1 MITRFTEI
9 ADGVKLNYIETD
21 KFKTNYV
28 SFNFMAPLEKERAS
42 LNTLLCSVLMR
53 GTEKYPTQSL
63 INKRL
68 QYLYSGEVAT
78 RNDKT
83 GEYQIFGLKANMLDN
98 RYTADTNVTDGMTDI
113 ICELIFR
120 PYLENGVFAPSY
132 VEGEKI
138 NLIDAIDAEI
148 NNKTRYSMQRLNEEM
163 FRSEVFGISKYGT
176 KEQVME
182 INPEGLYKAYKYAL
196 ERYKIEIYFVGKCDF
211 EKVKEKFASYFKGIK
226 RDVIPLKDADIVLS
240 SKGVKEVVDIEAVNQ
255 GKLCLGF
262 RTGCTPKDDNYN
274 LLQLFSEV
282 YGGSPTSKLFMNV
295 REKMSLCYYCRSI
308 ISRRSGSMT
317 VASGIEVKNKKI
329 AEDEIIA
336 QLDAIKRCEI
346 TDEELESA
354 KKSLKNGYMQV
365 YDSAESMETWSMFRS
380 ISTSGCSDPAE
391 ECKKVDL
398 ASAED
403 IAKIASKMTLDTVYF
418 LRGEEKND

>member
-98 RYTADTNVTDGMTDI
+98 RYTADTDVTDGMTDI

-163 FRSEVFGISKYGT
+163 FRSEVFGISKYGSIFLFAAT
-176 KEQVME
+176 KS
-182 INPEGLYKAYKYAL
+182 INSSDTLAGL
-196 ERYKIEIYFVGKCDF
+196 RYIILIHSNPSICE
-211 EKVKEKFASYFKGIK
+211 S
-226 RDVIPLKDADIVLS
+226 S
-240 SKGVKEVVDIEAVNQ
+240 SKRLMSV
-255 GKLCLGF
+255 
-262 RTGCTPKDDNYN
+262 TP
-274 LLQLFSEV
+274 
-282 YGGSPTSKLFMNV
+282 SP
-295 REKMSLCYYCRSI
+295 
-308 ISRRSGSMT
+308 
-317 VASGIEVKNKKI
+317 
-329 AEDEIIA
+329 
-336 QLDAIKRCEI
+336 
-346 TDEELESA
+346 
-354 KKSLKNGYMQV
+354 KS
-365 YDSAESMETWSMFRS
+365 
-380 ISTSGCSDPAE
+380 
-391 ECKKVDL
+391 
-398 ASAED
+398 
-403 IAKIASKMTLDTVYF
+403 
-418 LRGEEKND
+418 

>member
-63 INKRL
+63 INKKL

-98 RYTADTNVTDGMTDI
+98 RYTADTNVTEGMTDI

-226 RDVIPLKDADIVLS
+226 RDVIPLKDADIVL
-240 SKGVKEVVDIEAVNQ
+240 
-255 GKLCLGF
+255 
-262 RTGCTPKDDNYN
+262 
-274 LLQLFSEV
+274 
-282 YGGSPTSKLFMNV
+282 
-295 REKMSLCYYCRSI
+295 
-308 ISRRSGSMT
+308 
-317 VASGIEVKNKKI
+317 
-329 AEDEIIA
+329 
-336 QLDAIKRCEI
+336 
-346 TDEELESA
+346 
-354 KKSLKNGYMQV
+354 
-365 YDSAESMETWSMFRS
+365 
-380 ISTSGCSDPAE
+380 
-391 ECKKVDL
+391 
-398 ASAED
+398 
-403 IAKIASKMTLDTVYF
+403 
-418 LRGEEKND
+418 

>member
-1 MITRFTEI
+1 MVTKFAEI
-9 ADGVKLNYIETD
+9 ANGVKFNYIETG
-21 KFKTNYV
+21 KFKTNYI
-28 SFNFMAPLEKERAS
+28 SFNFIAPLDRERSCFNA
-42 LNTLLCSVLMR
+42 LLCSVLMR
-53 GTEKYPTQSL
+53 GTEKYPDQSS

-68 QYLYSGEVAT
+68 QYLYSGEIAA
-78 RNDKT
+78 RNDKA

-98 RYTADTNVTDGMTDI
+98 RYTRDTDVTEGMTDI
-113 ICELIFR
+113 LCELIFK
-120 PYLENGVFAPSY
+120 PYLESGIFSFSY

-176 KEQVME
+176 KEQVKAITPAE
-182 INPEGLYKAYKYAL
+182 LYKAYRYAL

-211 EKVKEKFASYFKGIK
+211 EKIKEKFSSYFDGIK
-226 RDVIPLKDADIVLS
+226 RDVISLKDASIILS
-240 SKGVKEVVDIEAVNQ
+240 SNGVREVVDTEAVNQ

-262 RTGCTPKDDNYN
+262 RTGYTPKDDKYH

-308 ISRRSGSMT
+308 ISQRSGSMT
-317 VASGIEVKNKKI
+317 VASGIEVKNKQI

-354 KKSLKNGYMQV
+354 KKSLKNAYMQV
-365 YDSAESMETWSMFRS
+365 YDSAESMESWNMFRAMGKS
-380 ISTSGCSDPAE
+380 ECNTPSE

-398 ASAED
+398 VTASD
-403 IAKIASKMTLDTVYF
+403 IAKVASKMTLDTIYF
-418 LRGEEKND
+418 LKGEEKND